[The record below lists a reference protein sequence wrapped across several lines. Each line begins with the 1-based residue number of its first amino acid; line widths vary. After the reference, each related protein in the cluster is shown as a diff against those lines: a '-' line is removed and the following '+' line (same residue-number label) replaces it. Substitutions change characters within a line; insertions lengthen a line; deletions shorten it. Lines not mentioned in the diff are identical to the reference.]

1 MKGVAVFIASFGYV
15 GFFPIAPGTAGSLA
29 ALALFAFIRW
39 IGVPVIELS
48 AIVAVFAIGMWAAQ
62 GTEAALARKDPGVV
76 VIDEVLGMLITL
88 ALLPLSLAGVA
99 LGFLLFR
106 VLDVF
111 KPYPA
116 AQLEHL
122 LGVQSCIWSEPIT
135 DRAIFDRLVFPRISA
150 IAETGWTRPANKS
163 WERFSAFAGLMPIMY
178 GHWAPDGN

>member
-1 MKGVAVFIASFGYV
+1 MKALAVFVASFGYV

-29 ALALFAFIRW
+29 ALVLFA
-39 IGVPVIELS
+39 VIKWVGLPALELS
-48 AIVAVFAIGMWAAQ
+48 AIVVVFAIGIWAAH
-62 GTEAALARKDPGVV
+62 GTEAALGRKDPGVV

-88 ALLPLSLAGVA
+88 ALLPLSLLGIA

-122 LGVQSCIWSEPIT
+122 HGGLGIMADDAV
-135 DRAIFDRLVFPRISA
+135 
-150 IAETGWTRPANKS
+150 
-163 WERFSAFAGLMPIMY
+163 AGLYAHLALRACVWLVPA
-178 GHWAPDGN
+178 WLTA